1 MGALLRIRG
10 QKVILRKGL
19 WRCANTVLE
28 TELTQVT
35 ESWIRETGGPPISSA
50 DPEFEVAREMVRR
63 YRGKLLS
70 HVPTRGK
77 EAARM
82 YFRKRQLLLFAE

>member
-10 QKVILRKGL
+10 QKVFLRRGF
-19 WRCANTVLE
+19 WRCADVLLE
-28 TELTQVT
+28 SELTRAT
-35 ESWIRETGGPPISSA
+35 DSWIRETGGPPLSA
-50 DPEFEVAREMVRR
+50 NDPEFEVAREMARR

-77 EAARM
+77 TVARL
-82 YFRKRQLLLFAE
+82 FFQKRQLRLFPE